1 MRERNDSLLSPTVR
15 FSAGVCLGFVVL
27 LLLVAAGCGSNGGGS
42 EDWQTT
48 TVGQTFVNI
57 EGRILAPVSGSVRD
71 SLAGLLSP
79 SAGGGQANAA
89 VFVEERPDL
98 SAVTDG
104 DGKFLIQNVP
114 VGKWHLIAEI
124 AGGGQAY
131 RQRSDLVSVSSQYA
145 TWQLPSSL
153 QLAYAAR
160 TLTLKILNR
169 DSGAVVPGARVTLWG
184 RSVTSGANGE
194 ASIGPV
200 PSGNWQA
207 IVSAAGYETRTFL
220 FMFGDTGQTAVSVAM
235 TPSASVNRN
244 NAPTVELSATFSSLS
259 TGGQGSLLA
268 TALDPDGDVV
278 QFTWNCTA
286 GSFSNGQGQSTLYT
300 APSASGT
307 FVIEVTGEDGKGGTG
322 KAAFTVYVADGSGG
336 PVNPHNQAPLAATS
350 PMPEDGATGQS
361 VSPMLRWQ
369 ASDPD
374 GDALVYD
381 VFLSKLGSP
390 AVLIASNIANPYW
403 QATGLSVYQDYI
415 WHVICRDT
423 SGAISSNYSQWQFK
437 TGDGNNTPPYIPEN
451 PTPADQAQGQLPSIL
466 LTWIGGDPDPSDH
479 VTYQLWLATGS
490 QAPTLATTTSFPV
503 ARLENLTLGTTYSWK
518 IVASDERA
526 GVTTGPTW
534 SFRTYDRPNNQPGD
548 PVAVYPTAGASGVET
563 RPQLRWDATEPD
575 GDAMTYDVFLGTVAP
590 LPCIA
595 SGVTYKYL
603 LVPAVLKNNTN
614 YSWQVVAKDTAGLTN
629 ANPSVWTFTTTVQ
642 ANGAPLAPTLNTPAN
657 AAANVA
663 TQPTLSWT
671 ASDPDGD
678 ALTYD
683 VFLGLNSTLSTPL
696 VTGLTTPSYVPAA
709 LDAGQTYYWKVRA
722 SDGTAS
728 ATSSTN
734 RFTTLQAITADTT
747 APTLLSVVPAA
758 GAAGVATGT
767 SITFTFSEPMSQ
779 TSVENAVAFT
789 PNTSYAKDW
798 VTPSILR
805 LTPTTPFW
813 PGAYQIVSLANNSA
827 TDLALNKLITGVQ
840 AGFTM
845 ASDLALPTN
854 YRSAGF
860 PVTLSSGETAAVSVP
875 SLGIGRYLLAAV
887 VGVEATSSFQVS
899 PNVVNQGEIALP
911 DSFKTTPEAAIRE
924 LERRLALHGMP
935 NVDGSGPNASVIASI
950 TVGDIRNFYITAYGS
965 VATTT
970 AYPNNFIKARCVGV
984 SDQLYIYVDTSIVSP
999 DYGLVSDIR
1008 LKFEEGIAA
1017 SVRDAYGNEPAKGPD
1032 NDTHLTILLTNAMR
1046 EGIIGLFYGA
1056 DLYGNNPLDIQLRES
1071 NTRKIIYVRYSSSG
1085 LTDVVRYGT
1094 IAHEFQHMVNFYQK
1108 RLAMN
1113 GFEETWLAEGQ
1124 AKYAEDIA
1132 GYGISAGDA
1141 NTAQIIKMMQAQAAF
1156 NNMSLTTW
1164 YGIESYGLSYLFVRF
1179 LAEANRY
1186 GTTSREITRALSTST
1201 RVGYRAIEAI
1211 TNEPFSRTLGRFYL
1225 SLLLNRYTS
1234 TVSGDYGIKG
1244 LNLSGTNAGV
1254 QLIGMPVTTIGGSAI
1269 STDVKGHGCR
1279 YFRRDGNVGETTL
1292 QLQNVVNRVQ
1302 AWLLD
1307 QRP

>member
-1 MRERNDSLLSPTVR
+1 MR
-15 FSAGVCLGFVVL
+15 FSAGVCLGFVLL
-27 LLLVAAGCGSNGGGS
+27 LLLVAAGCGSNGGGA
-42 EDWQTT
+42 EDWQTPS
-48 TVGQTFVNI
+48 VGQTLVNI
-57 EGRILAPVSGSVRD
+57 EGRILAPVSGSTRE
-71 SLAGLLSP
+71 SLAGLLP
-79 SAGGGQANAA
+79 QTAGGGQANAT

-98 SAVTDG
+98 TAVTDG

-124 AGGGQAY
+124 AAGGQAY

-153 QLAYAAR
+153 QLVYAAR
-160 TLTLKILNR
+160 TLTLRILNR
-169 DSGAVVPGARVTLWG
+169 DSGAAVLGARITLWG
-184 RSVTSGANGE
+184 RSVTSGAGGD

-200 PSGNWQA
+200 PPGSWQA
-207 IVSAAGYETRTFL
+207 AVSAPGYETRIFLLTFR
-220 FMFGDTGQTAVSVAM
+220 DTGQTAVTIAL
-235 TPSASVNRN
+235 TPSTAVNRN
-244 NAPTVELSATFSSLS
+244 NAPTVEVSAAFSSLNA
-259 TGGQGSLLA
+259 GGQGSLFA

-278 QFTWNCTA
+278 QFAWSCTA
-286 GSFSNGQGQSTLYT
+286 GSFSNSQGQSTLYT
-300 APSASGT
+300 APSVAGT
-307 FVIEVTGEDGKGGTG
+307 YVVEVTGDDGKGGTG

-336 PVNPHNQAPLAATS
+336 PGNPNNQAPLKATS
-350 PMPEDGATGQS
+350 PMPADGATGQS
-361 VSPMLRWQ
+361 VSPTLRWQ
-369 ASDPD
+369 ATDPD

-390 AVLIASNIANPYW
+390 AVLIASNVATPYW
-403 QATGLSVYQDYI
+403 QVSGLSVYQDYI

-423 SGAISSNYSQWQFK
+423 SGAISADYSQWQFT
-437 TGDGNNTPPYIPEN
+437 TGDGNNTLPYTPEN

-466 LTWIGGDPDPSDH
+466 LMWIGGDPDPSDH
-479 VTYQLWLATGS
+479 VTYQVWLATGT
-490 QAPTLATTTSFPV
+490 QAPALATTTNFPV
-503 ARLENLTLGTTYSWK
+503 ARLENLALGTTYSWK
-518 IVASDERA
+518 VVASDERS

-534 SFRTYDRPNNQPGD
+534 SFRTYDRPNNPPGD
-548 PVAVYPTAGASGVET
+548 PAAVYPANGATGVET

-575 GDAMTYDVFLGTVAP
+575 GDAMTYDVFLGTTAP
-590 LPCIA
+590 LPCVA

-603 LVPAVLKNNTN
+603 LVPAVLKNGTR
-614 YSWQVVAKDTAGLTN
+614 YSWQVVAKDAGGMTN

-657 AAANVA
+657 AAAHVA

-696 VTGLTTPSYVPAA
+696 VTGLTTPTYVPAA

-734 RFTTLQAITADTT
+734 SFTTLQAITADTT

-758 GAAGVATGT
+758 GATGVATGT
-767 SITFTFSEPMSQ
+767 AITFTFSEPMSQ
-779 TSVENAVAFT
+779 TSVENAISFSPAR
-789 PNTSYAKDW
+789 SYATFW
-798 VTPSILR
+798 ETPSILR

-845 ASDLALPTN
+845 AADLPLPTN
-854 YRSAGF
+854 FRSAGF

-875 SLGIGRYLLAAV
+875 NLGIGRTLLASV
-887 VGVEATSSFQVS
+887 VGVEATSSFRIS
-899 PNVVNQGEIALP
+899 PNVVTTGEPVLP
-911 DSFKTTPEAAIRE
+911 ESFGATPEAAVRE
-924 LERRLALHGMP
+924 LERRLASLGMP
-935 NVDGSGPNASVIASI
+935 DVDGAGPAASI
-950 TVGDIRNFYITAYGS
+950 RSSVVVGDERNFYITSYGN

-970 AYPNNFIKARCVGV
+970 AFPNNVIRARCVGT
-984 SDQLYIYVDTSIVSP
+984 SDQLYIYVDTSIGSP

-1017 SVRDAYGNEPAKGPD
+1017 AVRDAYGNEPAKGPD

-1046 EGIIGLFYGA
+1046 DGIIGLFYGA
-1056 DLYGNNPLDIQLRES
+1056 DLYLNNPLDVQLRES
-1071 NTRKIIYVRYSSSG
+1071 NARKIIYARYSSSG
-1085 LTDVVRYGT
+1085 LTNVVRYGT

-1113 GFEETWLAEGQ
+1113 GFEETWLAEGE

-1141 NTAQIIKMMQAQAAF
+1141 NTAQIIKMMQAQTAF
-1156 NNMSLTTW
+1156 DKMSLTNW

-1186 GTTSREITRALSTST
+1186 GTTSREITRALSTGT
-1201 RVGYRAIEAI
+1201 KVGYQAIEAI

-1225 SLLLNRYTS
+1225 SLLLNRYNS
-1234 TVSGDYGIKG
+1234 AVSGDYGIKG

-1254 QLIGMPVTTIGGSAI
+1254 QLIGMPVTTVGGSAVN
-1269 STDVKGHGCR
+1269 TDVKGHGCR
-1279 YFRRDGNVGETTL
+1279 YFRRDGTAGETTL
-1292 QLQNVVNRVQ
+1292 TLQNVVNRVQ

>member
-27 LLLVAAGCGSNGGGS
+27 LLLVAAGCGSNGGGM

-48 TVGQTFVNI
+48 TVGQTLINI
-57 EGRILAPVSGSVRD
+57 EGRILAPVSGNVRD
-71 SLAGLLSP
+71 SLAGLLP
-79 SAGGGQANAA
+79 QAAGGGQVNAA
-89 VFVEERPDL
+89 VFIEERPDL
-98 SAVTDG
+98 SAVTDV

-124 AGGGQAY
+124 AAGDQAY
-131 RQRSDLVSVSSQYA
+131 RQRSDLVSVSSQHA

-153 QLAYAAR
+153 QLVYAAR
-160 TLTLKILNR
+160 SLTLRILNR
-169 DSGAVVPGARVTLWG
+169 DSGAVVPGAQITLWG
-184 RSVTSGANGE
+184 RSVTSGASGE

-200 PSGNWQA
+200 PSGSWQA
-207 IVSAAGYETRTFL
+207 AVSAAGYETRTFL
-220 FMFGDTGQTAVSVAM
+220 FTFSDTGQTTVIVAL
-235 TPSASVNRN
+235 TPSTSVNRN
-244 NAPTVELSATFSSLS
+244 TAPTVELSAAFSSLT

-278 QFTWNCTA
+278 QFAWSCTA

-307 FVIEVTGEDGKGGTG
+307 FVIEVTGDDGKGGTG

-336 PVNPHNQAPLAATS
+336 PVNPNNQAPLKATS
-350 PMPEDGATGQS
+350 PMPEDGANGQS

-369 ASDPD
+369 SADPD

-381 VFLSKLGSP
+381 VFLSRLGSP
-390 AVLIASNIANPYW
+390 AVLIASNVANPSW

-423 SGAISSNYSQWQFK
+423 SGAINTDYSQWQFT
-437 TGDGNNTPPYIPEN
+437 TGDGNNTPPYTPEN

-466 LTWIGGDPDPSDH
+466 LMWIGGDPDSADH
-479 VTYQLWLATGS
+479 VTYQVWIATGT
-490 QAPTLATTTSFPV
+490 QTPTLATTTSFPV
-503 ARLENLTLGTTYSWK
+503 ARIENLALGTTYSWK
-518 IVASDERA
+518 VVAYDERS
-526 GVTTGPTW
+526 GVTNGPTW
-534 SFRTYDRPNNQPGD
+534 SFKTFDRPNNPPGD
-548 PVAVYPTAGASGVET
+548 PTAVYPANGAAGIET
-563 RPQLRWDATEPD
+563 RPQLRWGATEPD
-575 GDAMTYDVFLGTVAP
+575 SDAMTFDVFLGTTAP

-595 SGVTYKYL
+595 SGVAYTYL

-614 YSWQVVAKDTAGLTN
+614 YSWQVVAKDAEGLTN
-629 ANPSVWTFTTTVQ
+629 TNPSVWTFTTTVQ

-671 ASDPDGD
+671 ATDPDGD

-683 VFLGLNSTLSTPL
+683 VFLGLNSTLSTAL
-696 VTGLTTPSYVPAA
+696 VTGLTTPTYVPAA

-734 RFTTLQAITADTT
+734 SFTTLEEITADTT
-747 APTLLSVVPAA
+747 APTLLSVVPTA
-758 GAAGVATGT
+758 GATGIATGT

-779 TSVENAVAFT
+779 ASVENAIAFS
-789 PNTSYAKDW
+789 PIRSYAKTW
-798 VTPSILR
+798 ETPSILR

-813 PGAYQIVSLANNSA
+813 PGAYQIVSLANNTA

-840 AGFTM
+840 AGFTT
-845 ASDLALPTN
+845 AADLPLPTN
-854 YRSAGF
+854 FRSAGF

-875 SLGIGRYLLAAV
+875 NLGLGRSLLAAV
-887 VGVEATSSFQVS
+887 VGVEATSSFQIS
-899 PNVVNQGEIALP
+899 PNVVTTGDPVLP
-911 DSFKTTPEAAIRE
+911 KAFDTTPEAAVRE
-924 LERRLALHGMP
+924 LERRLASLGMP
-935 NVDGSGPNASVIASI
+935 DVDGAAPTASI
-950 TVGDIRNFYITAYGS
+950 RSSVVVGDERNFYISAYGE

-970 AYPNNFIKARCVGV
+970 AFPNNVIRARCVGT
-984 SDQLYIYVDTSIVSP
+984 SDQLYIYVDTSIGSP

-1017 SVRDAYGNEPAKGPD
+1017 AVRDAYGNEPAKGPN

-1056 DLYGNNPLDIQLRES
+1056 DLYLNNPFDIQLRES
-1071 NTRKIIYVRYSSSG
+1071 NACKIIYARYSNSG
-1085 LTDVVRYGT
+1085 LTNVVRYGT

-1124 AKYAEDIA
+1124 AKYAEEIA

-1141 NTAQIIKMMQAQAAF
+1141 NTAQIIKMMQAQTAF
-1156 NNMSLTTW
+1156 NNMSLTNW

-1186 GTTSREITRALSTST
+1186 GTTSREITRALSTGT
-1201 RVGYRAIEAI
+1201 QVGYRAIEAI

-1225 SLLLNRYTS
+1225 SLLLNRYNS

-1254 QLIGMPVTTIGGSAI
+1254 QLIGMPVTTVGGSAV

-1279 YFRRDGNVGETTL
+1279 YFRRDGNAGEMTL
-1292 QLQNVVNRVQ
+1292 TLQNVVNRVQ

>member
-1 MRERNDSLLSPTVR
+1 MRDRNDSLLSPTVR

-27 LLLVAAGCGSNGGGS
+27 LLLVAAGCGSSGGGM

-48 TVGQTFVNI
+48 TVGQTLVNI

-71 SLAGLLSP
+71 SLTGLFP
-79 SAGGGQANAA
+79 QTAGGGQANAT

-98 SAVTDG
+98 SAVTDS
-104 DGKFLIQNVP
+104 DGKFLIQNIP
-114 VGKWHLIAEI
+114 VGKWHLIAET
-124 AGGGQAY
+124 AAGGQAY

-153 QLAYAAR
+153 QLLYAAR
-160 TLTLKILNR
+160 TLTVRILNR
-169 DSGAVVPGARVTLWG
+169 DSGTAVPGARITLWG
-184 RSVTSGANGE
+184 RSVTSGAGGE

-207 IVSAAGYETRTFL
+207 AVSAAGYESRTFL
-220 FMFGDTGQTAVSVAM
+220 FTFGDMGQTTATIAL
-235 TPSASVNRN
+235 TPSTSVNRN
-244 NAPTVELSATFSSLS
+244 NAPSVELSAAFSSLN

-278 QFTWNCTA
+278 QFTWSCTA
-286 GSFSNGQGQSTLYT
+286 GSFSNSQGQSTLYT
-300 APSASGT
+300 APSTSGT
-307 FVIEVTGEDGKGGTG
+307 FVIEVTGDDGKGGTG
-322 KAAFTVYVADGSGG
+322 KAAYTVYVVDGSGG
-336 PVNPHNQAPLAATS
+336 PVNPHNQVPLKAMS

-390 AVLIASNIANPYW
+390 AVLIASNVTTPSW
-403 QATGLSVYQDYI
+403 QVSGLSIYQDYI

-423 SGAISSNYSQWQFK
+423 SGAINTDYSQWQFK
-437 TGDGNNTPPYIPEN
+437 TGDGNNAPPYTPEN

-466 LTWIGGDPDPSDH
+466 LMWIGGDPDPSDH
-479 VTYQLWLATGS
+479 VTYQVWLATGS

-503 ARLENLTLGTTYSWK
+503 AQIENLALGTTYSWK
-518 IVASDERA
+518 VVASDERS

-534 SFRTYDRPNNQPGD
+534 SFKTYDRPNNPPGD
-548 PVAVYPTAGASGVET
+548 PMAVYPASGAIGIET

-575 GDAMTYDVFLGTVAP
+575 GDAMTYDVYLGTSIP
-590 LPCIA
+590 LSRIA

-603 LVPAVLKNNTN
+603 LVPSVLKNDTS
-614 YSWQVVAKDTAGLTN
+614 YSWQVVAKDADGMTN
-629 ANPSVWTFTTTVQ
+629 PNPSVWTFTTTVQ
-642 ANGAPLAPTLNTPAN
+642 ANNSPLVPTLNTPAN
-657 AAANVA
+657 AAGNVA

-671 ASDPDGD
+671 GSDPDGD

-683 VFLGLNSTLSTPL
+683 VFLDVNGTLSSPV
-696 VTGLTTPSYVPAA
+696 VTGLTTPAYVPSA
-709 LDAGQTYYWKVRA
+709 LNAGQQYYWKVRA

-728 ATSSTN
+728 ATSSTFS
-734 RFTTLQAITADTT
+734 FTTLQAITADTV

-758 GAAGVATGT
+758 GSTAVAAGT

-779 TSVENAVAFT
+779 TSVESAISLSPPKT
-789 PNTSYAKDW
+789 YAKSW
-798 VTPSILR
+798 ETPSILR
-805 LTPTTPFW
+805 LTPSTPFW
-813 PGAYQIVSLANNSA
+813 PGAYQIVSLANNTA
-827 TDLALNKLITGVQ
+827 TDLSLNKLITGVQ

-860 PVTLSSGETAAVSVP
+860 PVTLSSGETTAVSVP
-875 SLGIGRYLLAAV
+875 NLGIGRDLLAVV
-887 VGVEATSSFQVS
+887 VGVEATSSFQISPSIVS
-899 PNVVNQGEIALP
+899 VGEPVLP
-911 DSFKTTPEAAIRE
+911 DVFDTTPEAAIRE
-924 LERRLALHGMP
+924 LERRLASLGMP
-935 NVDGSGPNASVIASI
+935 NVDGSGPSAAIRASVA
-950 TVGDIRNFYITAYGS
+950 VGDERKFYISAYGG

-970 AYPNNFIKARCVGV
+970 VYPNNVIKARCVGT
-984 SDQLYIYVDTSIVSP
+984 SDQLYIYMDTSIGSP
-999 DYGLVSDIR
+999 DYSLVSDVR

-1017 SVRDAYGNEPAKGPD
+1017 AIRDAYGSEPVKGPD

-1046 EGIIGLFYGA
+1046 DGIIGLFYGA
-1056 DLYGNNPLDIQLRES
+1056 DLYLNNPLDIQLRES
-1071 NTRKIIYVRYSSSG
+1071 NARKIIYVRYSSSG

-1094 IAHEFQHMVNFYQK
+1094 LAHEFQHMVNFYQK

-1132 GYGISAGDA
+1132 GYGIAAGDA
-1141 NTAQIIKMMQAQAAF
+1141 NTAQIIRMMQTAF
-1156 NNMSLTTW
+1156 NNMSLTNW

-1186 GTTSREITRALSTST
+1186 GTTSREITRALSTGT
-1201 RVGYRAIEAI
+1201 QVGYRAIEAI
-1211 TNEPFSRTLGRFYL
+1211 TKEPFSRTLGRFYL

-1234 TVSGDYGIKG
+1234 TLPGDYGIKG
-1244 LNLSGTNAGV
+1244 LNLSGTNAGI
-1254 QLIGMPVTTIGGSAI
+1254 QLSGMPVTTVGGSAV

-1279 YFRRDGNVGETTL
+1279 YFRRAGSAGTTTL
-1292 QLQNVVNRVQ
+1292 TLQNVVNKVQ